1 MVEGNFIGTEN
12 EYSKE
17 FSNTYHQKLSE
28 FLQTKDC
35 DWITWEKNPP
45 YSSHVGG
52 VWEQMIKSVR
62 NVLNALLKEHSNR
75 LIEEQ
80 LRTFMTEAKAIVNSR
95 PLTVE
100 SLSDPDSLTITPNHL
115 LTMKSKVVL
124 PPPGEFQ
131 KEDMYCRKRWRAVQY
146 LADQFWHR
154 WRHEFLVIQQ
164 DRQKWL
170 ENKRDLKI
178 GDVVLVKVVD
188 LPRNRWCCA
197 RIIEILHS
205 GDGLARSEKVRVPKI
220 NAILHRSFTKLVLLV
235 TADEQ

>member
-1 MVEGNFIGTEN
+1 MNHE
-12 EYSKE
+12 
-17 FSNTYHQKLSE
+17 KLSE

-45 YSSHVGG
+45 YTSHTGG

-62 NVLNALLKEHSNR
+62 NVFTALMKKHSNR
-75 LIEEQ
+75 LNEEQ
-80 LRTFMTEAKAIVNSR
+80 LRTFMAEAQAIVNYR

-100 SLSDPDSLTITPNHL
+100 SLSDPDSLPITPNHL

-154 WRHEFLVIQQ
+154 WRHKFLVIQQ

-170 ENKRDLKI
+170 ENKRDFKI
-178 GDVVLVKVVD
+178 GEVVLVKGG
-188 LPRNRWCCA
+188 LPRKRWCCA

-205 GDGLARSEKVRVPKI
+205 GDGLVRSAKVRVPKT
-220 NAILHRSFTKLVLLV
+220 NAILHPSITKLVLLV
-235 TADEQ
+235 TAEEQ